1 MAFDILRMSEAF
13 EFVVRTRLLAGPGQA
28 ERVGEVVA
36 EFGVRRVMLVTD
48 PGLVAAGHAAKCTDA
63 LRKSSLDLLVFDR
76 AHENP
81 TTETVAAGLAAARD
95 FQPELLV
102 SLGGGSAMDT
112 AKGVNFLHTNG
123 GSMEDYWGTGKARLP
138 MLPSVA
144 IPTTAGTGSEM
155 QSYALIAR
163 AVDGTKMA
171 CGDPKAAFRVAL
183 LDPLLVTTCP
193 THVAALA
200 GIDALSHAIE
210 TYVTRKRNPL
220 SNSLAAQAFQRIAA
234 HLPAIGTA
242 DVPLETWSDLQ
253 LGACLAGLAI
263 ENSMLGAAHALANP
277 LTARFKVPHGQAVG
291 VVLPHVIRYNG
302 SDCEPWYAE
311 LLAASGLAV
320 SSSGTATDR
329 LARFVS
335 DMLERLHLKSSLGA
349 LHVPES
355 AVCDLARD
363 AATQWTGS
371 FNPRPLTDADAAAL
385 YQEAR

>member
-1 MAFDILRMSEAF
+1 MPETF

-28 ERVGEVVA
+28 DRVGEVVA
-36 EFGVRRVMLVTD
+36 DFGVGRVMLVTD
-48 PGLVAAGHAAKCTDA
+48 PGLVGAGHAAKCADA
-63 LRKSSLDLLVFDR
+63 LRKSSLELLVFDQAR
-76 AHENP
+76 ENP
-81 TTETVAAGLAAARD
+81 STETVAAGLAAARD

-112 AKGVNFLHTNG
+112 AKGVNFLLTNG
-123 GSMEDYWGTGKARLP
+123 GRMEDYWGTGKATRP

-163 AVDGTKMA
+163 SADGTKMA

-193 THVAALA
+193 AQVAALA

-210 TYVTRKRNPL
+210 TYVTRKRNPVSIL
-220 SNSLAAQAFQRIAA
+220 LAAQAFQRIAA

-242 DVPLETWSDLQ
+242 DVSLEAWSDLQ

-302 SDCEPWYAE
+302 GDCEPWYAE
-311 LLAASGLAV
+311 LLATAGMAV
-320 SSSGTATDR
+320 GSSGAATDR

-335 DMLERLHLKSSLGA
+335 DMLERLHMKSTLGA

-355 AVCDLARD
+355 AVPDLARD
-363 AATQWTGS
+363 AAIQWTGS
-371 FNPRPLTDADAAAL
+371 FNPRPLAAADAVSIYREAL
-385 YQEAR
+385 